1 MYSMKVERLNGTKI
15 REYKLTFKSTWSK
28 ATHPVDFPHGANMSP
43 IIGVTHNKNVSLW
56 SVGGK
61 ASQGMRNLAEVGSIN
76 PLHSELSDAIRR
88 GSAGAIIE
96 GPPIHP
102 SPGQGVTHFYV
113 TDQFPLITLASKI
126 SPSPDWFTGVSG
138 MSLKNM
144 MGKWVR
150 KKRVLL
156 YPHDAGT
163 DSGIK
168 YNQAKSRLQIQGP
181 VSRIKKVPFE
191 EGPIGEL
198 IFELVN

>member
-28 ATHPVDFPHGANMSP
+28 ATHPVDFPQKANMSP
-43 IIGVTHNKNVSLW
+43 IVGVTHNNNISLW
-56 SVGGK
+56 SAGGK

-88 GSAGAIIE
+88 GSAGSIIE
-96 GPPIHP
+96 GPPIM
-102 SPGQGVTHFYV
+102 SPGKGVTNFYI
-113 TDQFPLITLASKI
+113 TSEFPLVTLATKI
-126 SPSPDWFTGVSG
+126 SPSPDWFTGVSSL
-138 MSLKNM
+138 SLKNM

-150 KKRVLL
+150 KKKVLL
-156 YPHDAGT
+156 YPYDAGT
-163 DSGIK
+163 DSGVN

-198 IFELVN
+198 TFELIN